1 MKSFL
6 SPVFI
11 IGHIRIGSVEGASC
25 VNLGNN
31 RPTNFRSDKKHVQGF
46 GTVAGD
52 HNKIEGARTALNDS
66 DFIDMLNVTEQIP
79 DWLKQVI
86 NNNSATE

>member
-11 IGHIRIGSVEGASC
+11 IGQIRIGTVEGASAI
-25 VNLGNN
+25 NFGNN
-31 RPTNFRSDKKHVQGF
+31 RMSHFRSDKKHIQGF

-52 HNKIEGARTALNDS
+52 DNNIEGAKTALHDA
-66 DFIDMLNVTEQIP
+66 DVIDMLNTSEPMPEWV
-79 DWLKQVI
+79 KQLV
-86 NNNSATE
+86 NKK

>member
-1 MKSFL
+1 MKSVL

-11 IGHIRIGSVEGASC
+11 IGHIRIGTVEGASC
-25 VNLGNN
+25 INFGNN
-31 RPTNFRSDKKHVQGF
+31 RPSHFRSNKKHVQGF

-66 DFIDMLNVTEQIP
+66 DFIDMLNTTEQVP
-79 DWLKQVI
+79 DWLKRVI
-86 NNNSATE
+86 NKNSEVE